1 MFCLLFLTTISKQ
14 FRQIR
19 SVSHSMVCV
28 LKRMI
33 AMLFISSLLGL
44 SSPSWAN
51 LSADSIFLKAQS
63 AVNAEDDN
71 APQKIQQLTAFNQQ
85 PVQIN
90 QTQAAEKQQSPKAQ
104 TLIGQL
110 AQSGYALMFFF
121 DSKCPHCHNFAPIV
135 KSVSANY
142 GFHVFD
148 FSFDNQ
154 GLPSFPTPAT
164 VTQAI
169 YHAYYGNAKPFYPVL
184 ILQNVNTMDFYVI
197 AQGEVPEALLLQN
210 LNQYAKELLHA

>member
-1 MFCLLFLTTISKQ
+1 MFKLFLLRCLIGMS
-14 FRQIR
+14 
-19 SVSHSMVCV
+19 
-28 LKRMI
+28 
-33 AMLFISSLLGL
+33 ALFGLASLSL
-44 SSPSWAN
+44 AN
-51 LSADSIFLKAQS
+51 LSADSVFLKTQS
-63 AVNAEDDN
+63 AVNGQDQHTQ
-71 APQKIQQLTAFNQQ
+71 QKSQEVLAFDQQA
-85 PVQIN
+85 VQIN
-90 QTQAAEKQQSPKAQ
+90 QAQQIQTAPEKQQAPKAQ

-164 VTQAI
+164 VTQAV
-169 YHAYYGNAKPFYPVL
+169 YRAYYGNAKPFYPVL

-197 AQGEVPEALLLQN
+197 AQGEMPEALLLQN
-210 LNQYAKELLHA
+210 LNQYAKELLHV

>member
-1 MFCLLFLTTISKQ
+1 MFKLFLLRCLIGMS
-14 FRQIR
+14 
-19 SVSHSMVCV
+19 
-28 LKRMI
+28 
-33 AMLFISSLLGL
+33 ALFGLASLSL
-44 SSPSWAN
+44 AN
-51 LSADSIFLKAQS
+51 LSADSVFLKTQS
-63 AVNAEDDN
+63 AVNEQDRHTQ
-71 APQKIQQLTAFNQQ
+71 QKSQEVSAFDQHTL
-85 PVQIN
+85 QIN
-90 QTQAAEKQQSPKAQ
+90 QTQKMQTIQQAPKAPKAQ

-169 YHAYYGNAKPFYPVL
+169 YRAYYGNAKPFYPVL

-197 AQGEVPEALLLQN
+197 AQGEMPEALLLQN
-210 LNQYAKELLHA
+210 LNQYAKELLHV